1 MTDKLV
7 DIKTRQPVE
16 SSGGVS
22 SGEQRRALIQDG
34 KRWQMLRDGE
44 NTIYNLRR

>member
-34 KRWQMLRDGE
+34 KRWQMLKRLHEKGGF
-44 NTIYNLRR
+44 TM